1 MRVVSDATLVTGSPE
16 GPVSFPPGAPVG
28 LPADD
33 AKDLIARGL
42 ARPMP
47 EVSQEQ
53 REAPGTGEPPEE
65 VHDDTLDAR
74 LNINQAT
81 AKQIAEAIKGIG
93 IATARS
99 IVKRREVKGPYQS
112 LDELA
117 EVSGVGKSTIDKH
130 RDLLTL

>member
-1 MRVVSDATLVTGSPE
+1 MNVVSDVTLVTGSDK
-16 GPVSFPPGAPVG
+16 GPVSFPPGAPVD

-53 REAPGTGEPPEE
+53 REAPGTGKPPEE
-65 VHDDTLDAR
+65 VHGDTLDTR

-117 EVSGVGKSTIDKH
+117 EVSGVGKSTIDRA

>member
-1 MRVVSDATLVTGSPE
+1 MSIARVVRGRVVGARQEFSHPDKPE
-16 GPVSFPPGAPVG
+16 PAPAV
-28 LPADD
+28 DD
-33 AKDLIARGL
+33 G
-42 ARPMP
+42 
-47 EVSQEQ
+47 
-53 REAPGTGEPPEE
+53 
-65 VHDDTLDAR
+65 R

-81 AKQIAEAIKGIG
+81 AQQIAEAIKGIG

-117 EVSGVGKSTIDKH
+117 EVSGVGKSTIDRA